1 MVRIKFLFFELAYP
15 ISFQQEQSEH
25 LVQID
30 AVQASTEK
38 SNWMKASVINGSRYL
53 IQKQKAPEENSQCLE
68 SRNYINVR

>member
-38 SNWMKASVINGSRYL
+38 SNWM
-53 IQKQKAPEENSQCLE
+53 E
-68 SRNYINVR
+68 SLSY